1 MLERGKGRGG
11 ERRGGREVGRESG
24 EGVVGLDLRGGGL
37 GKQRGV
43 PSPNADDNTLRF
55 SALSAQDRSV
65 ESKRWLPTVVETVVQ
80 RFMQGGWTMRHSLL
94 PTLSLSLSSSASPSL
109 PLFSLSV

>member
-1 MLERGKGRGG
+1 MGCSKTVLLEIIRSLTRVLERGKGRGG
-11 ERRGGREVGRESG
+11 ERRGGREAARESG
-24 EGVVGLDLRGGGL
+24 KGVDGLDLRGGGL

-80 RFMQGGWTMRHSLL
+80 RFVQGG
-94 PTLSLSLSSSASPSL
+94 
-109 PLFSLSV
+109 